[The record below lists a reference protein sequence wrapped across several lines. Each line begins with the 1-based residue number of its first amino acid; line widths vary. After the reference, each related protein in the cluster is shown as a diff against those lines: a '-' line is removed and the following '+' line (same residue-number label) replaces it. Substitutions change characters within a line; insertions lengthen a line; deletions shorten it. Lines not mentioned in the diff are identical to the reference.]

1 MDRRVFLPGSGKIPE
16 LPLGRYLPPLP
27 EGILS
32 AWLSEQEIPRGSWV
46 LDPLGSTPQVPLE
59 AASSGYKVFCT
70 CNNPVLALMLQ
81 VLADAPDRA
90 YFQAVISDL
99 ADSRRAGERLEF
111 HLNTLYQT
119 VCPACKKII
128 QADTYLWRKG
138 EDAPYSRV
146 LDCPHCH
153 TSGEFPL
160 ENEDHEAL
168 QRPGNLGLLRSRALE
183 RIGIPYAADNPV
195 IRDVL
200 ECYPDRAFYA
210 LFNLINRIEALP
222 VEEEKRRLL
231 QALLLS
237 ACDAGTDL
245 WPQPATRTRP
255 RLINPPGEFREVNL
269 WKAFQDAVENWVI
282 QPERIELTIFPEMPG
297 AQSGICLFPGR
308 LASLSDFPPNVKSE
322 SALGVVPYPN
332 QAFWSFSAVWSGW
345 IWGKETA
352 SALHGVLGRQR
363 FDSRWVGA
371 VLTGSFSR
379 LPKGIPF
386 HAEIPEVTP
395 GLLTA
400 TLAAGLAGGL
410 RLEGIACEQE
420 SSLAQVTWESGHPN
434 EVPLPGSISRFQR
447 DTMTDALME
456 RGEPATYLQL
466 AGTGMERL
474 IRMKLLP
481 SGNPRSYDEL
491 LNRLQQAQKENFEDA
506 TFFKVYGSRAAD
518 SQGLWW
524 LQKLETSPLSL
535 ADRLEGA
542 ILEQLKGKKAIS
554 IRELQGNLYESF
566 PGFLTPTP
574 GLIQMILDSY
584 FISDPDQ
591 LAFLNADPEK
601 LPGKFQEAIP
611 EIELLLEKVAKAL
624 GLTTVLEPA
633 ITWRMDGKTLYR
645 VFIACDGCLSP
656 WVDQFREGH
665 AANIILCP
673 EARHEL
679 IFFKIARDPRLL
691 EALGSW
697 RLIGFEQLGRIA
709 ANNDPQWA
717 FRDAMSDPGKTPD
730 GQAAQIS
737 FLS

>member
-1 MDRRVFLPGSGKIPE
+1 MDTRVFLPGTGKIPE

-32 AWLSEQEIPRGSWV
+32 SWLADTVPPGSWV

-59 AASSGYKVFCT
+59 AARSGYKVLCT

-81 VLADAPDRA
+81 VLAEAPDRA
-90 YFQAVISDL
+90 AFQAEISDL
-99 ADSRRAGERLEF
+99 ADSRRAGERLEV
-111 HLNTLYQT
+111 HLNALYQT
-119 VCPACKKII
+119 ICPGCKQVIK
-128 QADTYLWRKG
+128 ADAYIWRKG
-138 EDAPYSRV
+138 ENAPYARMV
-146 LDCPHCH
+146 VCPVCH
-153 TSGEFPL
+153 IVGEYPL
-160 ENEDHEAL
+160 ENEDIEAL
-168 QRPGNLGLLRSRALE
+168 QRLGSLALFRSRALE

-195 IRDVL
+195 IREVM

-210 LFNLINRIEALP
+210 LFNLINRVEALP
-222 VEEEKRRLL
+222 VAEGKRRLL
-231 QALLLS
+231 QALLIS

-245 WPQPATRTRP
+245 WSHPITRTRP
-255 RLINPPGEFREVNL
+255 RLLNPPGEFIEVNL
-269 WKAFQDAVENWVI
+269 WKAFQDATDFWINR
-282 QPERIELTIFPEMPG
+282 PERIELTIFPEMPG
-297 AQSGICLFPGR
+297 GQAGICLFPGR
-308 LASLSDFPPNVKSE
+308 LASLGEFPPTIIPE
-322 SALGVVPYPN
+322 AALGVVPYPN
-332 QAFWSFSAVWSGW
+332 QAFWSLSAVWSGW

-371 VLTGSFSR
+371 VLTGSFNR
-379 LPKGIPF
+379 LPKAIPF

-420 SSLAQVTWESGHPN
+420 SSIAQVTWESGHPN
-434 EVPLPGSISRFQR
+434 EVPLPGSISHFQR
-447 DTMTDALME
+447 DTMTDVLLE

-466 AGTGMERL
+466 SGAGMERL
-474 IRMKLLP
+474 IRMNLLP
-481 SGNPRSYDEL
+481 SGNPRSYDDL
-491 LNRLQQAQKENFEDA
+491 LNRLQQAQKDNFEDA
-506 TFFKVYGSRAAD
+506 TLFKVYGSRAAD

-524 LQKLETSPLSL
+524 FHKLETSPVSM

-542 ILEQLKGKKAIS
+542 ILKQLNGQKAIS
-554 IRELQGNLYESF
+554 IRELQGNLNEAF
-566 PGFLTPTP
+566 PGFLTPFP
-574 GLIQMILDSY
+574 GLMQMILDSY
-584 FISDPDQ
+584 FIPDQ
-591 LAFLNADPEK
+591 DQPGVLKAEPEK
-601 LPGKFQEAIP
+601 LPIKFQDEIP
-611 EIELLLEKVAKAL
+611 EMEQLLEKVAKAL
-624 GLTTVLEPA
+624 GLITLKEPA

-645 VFIACDGCLSP
+645 VFIACDGCLSQ
-656 WVDQFREGH
+656 WVDQFREGN
-665 AANIILCP
+665 ATNIILSP
-673 EARHEL
+673 EIRHEL

-697 RLIGFEQLGRIA
+697 RLIGFEQLRRIA

-737 FLS
+737 FIS